1 MIRQI
6 KKWKSKEVVL
16 QTTIKRLLIYWT
28 IHTLEKEDPESEKET
43 LDSSEGS
50 TIKKIEYDLKSE
62 SSRDVWE

>member
-6 KKWKSKEVVL
+6 KKWKSEEVVL
-16 QTTIKRLLIYWT
+16 QTTIQRLLIYWT
-28 IHTLEKEDPESEKET
+28 VYTLEKEDPESKEET

-50 TIKKIEYDLKSE
+50 TIKKIEYDIKSE